1 VTLSGYQGVSMTV
14 EDSRKKV
21 RLAEVLTGYGIINQL
36 NSLQL
41 DKSRLRDII
50 KLRLCKE
57 GGDAGGSDPQGRVS
71 V

>member
-1 VTLSGYQGVSMTV
+1 MIV
-14 EDSRKKV
+14 EDSSKKV
-21 RLAEVLTGYGIINQL
+21 IVAKGLTGYGIINQL

-57 GGDAGGSDPQGRVS
+57 GGDAGGSDLEGRVS